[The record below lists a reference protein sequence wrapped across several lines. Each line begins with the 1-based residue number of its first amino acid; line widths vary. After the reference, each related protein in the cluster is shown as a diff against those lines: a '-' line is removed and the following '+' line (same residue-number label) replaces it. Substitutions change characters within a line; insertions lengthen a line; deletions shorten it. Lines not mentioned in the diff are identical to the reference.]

1 MEKIKKGDIVA
12 RKSYGCDI
20 LFFIDKIIV
29 SSNNTAIAILKGITI
44 RILADAF
51 LDDLFIIDNNLF
63 ILFLL
68 KMGICGNTKDKSG
81 YNAHGK
87 KKYEGNFAISTAND
101 FKVGGDNNNN
111 NNNNKNNNN
120 NNNIII

>member
-1 MEKIKKGDIVA
+1 
-12 RKSYGCDI
+12 
-20 LFFIDKIIV
+20 
-29 SSNNTAIAILKGITI
+29 
-44 RILADAF
+44 
-51 LDDLFIIDNNLF
+51 
-63 ILFLL
+63 
-68 KMGICGNTKDKSG
+68 MGICGNTKDKSG

-120 NNNIII
+120 NNNSNSNKKNTNLQFEAQTQNQVQFSNQK